1 MKFLM
6 RLVRYLGPLLFV
18 TIILFLLGELI
29 CDVLRLGV
37 WRELGDWEVRDWWRL
52 LNMDNRLFDPDN
64 YIALGTLILA
74 VVGYFGVVTA
84 IKAKQREILSGLKI
98 TKVQGDAVAWIKN
111 TSKEWIKFKVWVD
124 PKEQFKF
131 EEKEKAK
138 DYAKAWVNYSNGRDD
153 CVCGKIKQAIE
164 EEVWKPWHRDKPFK
178 LAPGAKVPIHLKD
191 ITIEETY
198 VALAAVKI
206 EIDGDSL
213 GFLGRLVKVE
223 DDERTRVVLYRY
235 AGDMISGRKQLKGL
249 LRRYHVVKP
258 NKDLAEKLHPHNQ
271 WVAVESD

>member
-1 MKFLM
+1 M
-6 RLVRYLGPLLFV
+6 
-18 TIILFLLGELI
+18 
-29 CDVLRLGV
+29 
-37 WRELGDWEVRDWWRL
+37 GDWEVRDWWRL

-131 EEKEKAK
+131 KFEEKEKEKEKEKAKAK
-138 DYAKAWVNYSNGRDD
+138 DYAKAWVNYSNGCDD
-153 CVCGKIKQAIE
+153 FVCDKIKQAIE

-235 AGDMISGRKQLKGL
+235 AGDKISRRKELK
-249 LRRYHVVKP
+249 RPRDYQVVKP